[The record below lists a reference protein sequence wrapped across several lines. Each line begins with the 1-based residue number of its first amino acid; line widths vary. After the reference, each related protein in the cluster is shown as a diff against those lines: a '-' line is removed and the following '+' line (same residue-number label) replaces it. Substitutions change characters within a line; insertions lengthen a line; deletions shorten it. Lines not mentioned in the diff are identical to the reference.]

1 MYQLKIFSFLNRLLR
16 KNMENYINKVVQCY
30 AELLFIVPETVLIS
44 QLQLKKFN
52 LESQKVI
59 AEMIH
64 LYNIAS
70 HIEFKEQLKKQ
81 IIKGLRYHD
90 FYLKTNPQVIE
101 KMLDLFELDVEEDI
115 GYFILLLGKQIEE
128 SKWKNILVFF
138 TKVS

>member
-1 MYQLKIFSFLNRLLR
+1 
-16 KNMENYINKVVQCY
+16 MENYINKVVQCY

>member
-1 MYQLKIFSFLNRLLR
+1 
-16 KNMENYINKVVQCY
+16 
-30 AELLFIVPETVLIS
+30 
-44 QLQLKKFN
+44 
-52 LESQKVI
+52 
-59 AEMIH
+59 MIH
-64 LYNIAS
+64 LYNMAS